1 MAAQVDYA
9 ISECKSDS
17 EMLTTLGTD
26 DRIEIA
32 LRHIGAHFYE
42 SRTRDRVG
50 AAHMRAF
57 APPGAGRDIV
67 PAWMVADSSVF
78 SKTEHQR
85 TERVE
90 AEIRRRAHQDKPK
103 GGGKGDKNKKGKDH

>member
-1 MAAQVDYA
+1 
-9 ISECKSDS
+9 
-17 EMLTTLGTD
+17 
-26 DRIEIA
+26 
-32 LRHIGAHFYE
+32 
-42 SRTRDRVG
+42 
-50 AAHMRAF
+50 MRAF

-103 GGGKGDKNKKGKDH
+103 GGGKGDKGKNDKKGKDH